1 MLVDALAEGEA
12 VGVVVDAGADVVEVD
27 GAGVTDAVLAGDGVA
42 DCDAAAPSAAGSDVI
57 AASPMAVLHSRWMV
71 ASAVAA

>member
-27 GAGVTDAVLAGDGVA
+27 GAGVTDAVLAGDGEA
-42 DCDAAAPSAAGSDVI
+42 DCDAAAPSVAGSDVI
-57 AASPMAVLHSRWMV
+57 AVSPLAVLHSRWMV